1 MWQDAVKGILE
12 LVGASAVLV
21 NVIRIIKDKELK
33 GVSFYYIL
41 FSVVANGYAMYF
53 YYILQQW
60 YAFWGVTIYTI
71 LVTLWMMLVLGYKGL
86 K

>member
-53 YYILQQW
+53 YYILKKW
-60 YAFWGVTIYTI
+60 YAIRGVTIYTI